1 MKKELLK
8 FLVLL
13 LVAIGAGPLS
23 AAVYNWST
31 TAANNA
37 TADPAINFS
46 EGMSPSA
53 VNDSARALMQQIQF
67 WRKDTS
73 GSNLQ
78 LGGGPVAFTMTSNE
92 GFTSKAVMAGAVLN
106 FYSTVTVSNG
116 ANPTLN
122 VDGLGASPI
131 RINSVD
137 ALPAGAF
144 QIVGHYTATYSAS
157 LDAWIVQNYYANS
170 LSVPLGG
177 LIPFTGTVV
186 PNANFVFPAGQ
197 CLSTTTYVA
206 YWVLRGS
213 PASGSCAGGQ
223 FQIIDLSGRA
233 PVGLDTMPG
242 FSAANRLTSAATGCG
257 TAMTSVGSSCA
268 NGVEGATVKLAELP
282 AITSSGS
289 NTISVLSA
297 LLLVDATGGL
307 LDFNPPGAAGFRT
320 VNNTASLRQQ
330 TSTGVNSI
338 SVTSSGTTNTVR
350 PQVPPVVGVTYLLRV
365 L

>member
-1 MKKELLK
+1 MKKEILK
-8 FLVLL
+8 FAILL
-13 LVAIGAGPLS
+13 MVALGAGPVG
-23 AAVYNWST
+23 AAFYQWST
-31 TAANNA
+31 TAATNA
-37 TADPAINFS
+37 GADPSINWA
-46 EGMSPSA
+46 EGQSPSSI
-53 VNDSARALMQQIQF
+53 NDSARAMMAALAI
-67 WRKDTS
+67 WGKDTS
-73 GSNLQ
+73 ASLPSGGTTSALTLTTNTGFPNLTALNFQKISFVYSIGSPND
-78 LGGGPVAFTMTSNE
+78 
-92 GFTSKAVMAGAVLN
+92 AGATLN
-106 FYSTVTVSNG
+106 IDGTG
-116 ANPTLN
+116 AVPLETSAGVPVPASTLN
-122 VDGLGASPI
+122 VGG
-131 RINSVD
+131 V
-137 ALPAGAF
+137 
-144 QIVGHYTATYSAS
+144 YTVTYYSSANKYR
-157 LDAWIVQNYYANS
+157 LWDVYNNAYN
-170 LSVPLGG
+170 VPLGA
-177 LIPFTGTVV
+177 LIPYTLATV
-186 PNANFVFPAGQ
+186 PNGNFVFPAGQ
-197 CLSTTTYVA
+197 CLSTTTYA
-206 YWVLRGS
+206 TYWVAKGS
-213 PASGSCAGGQ
+213 PASGACAGGQ

-242 FSAANRLTSAATGCG
+242 FAAANRLTSAATGCG